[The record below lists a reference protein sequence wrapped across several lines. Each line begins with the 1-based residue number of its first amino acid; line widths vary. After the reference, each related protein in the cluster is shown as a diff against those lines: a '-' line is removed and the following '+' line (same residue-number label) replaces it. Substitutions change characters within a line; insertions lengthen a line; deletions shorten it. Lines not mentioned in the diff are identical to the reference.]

1 MPIVSPAIARHR
13 RSVLRRFRVRTARD
27 ALRFVDAIGFCFAF
41 TGGPG
46 GLPGL
51 FDVLA
56 TRSVD
61 RMWTWA
67 WRWKDDLATHRRLY
81 YGKVIRRKPSY
92 ISLTML
98 PAFYALSGNVG
109 EGDDYLQAYREGRL
123 SMLAKS
129 VYEHILGEGRT
140 STWTLRRRYVP
151 RGESGAKFH
160 RALDELQGR
169 FLIAK
174 VGEEEE
180 WRNGFI
186 WDAFHRWMPSVLEAS
201 SSLTTADAG
210 ARVLER
216 YLRIV
221 GAATERDIMDTF
233 DWSPLLLAQAVA
245 RAGLARAGPGPT
257 RAWTTPGFRMG
268 GPR

>member
-1 MPIVSPAIARHR
+1 
-13 RSVLRRFRVRTARD
+13 VLRRSHVRTARG
-27 ALRFVDAIGFCFAF
+27 ALRFVDTLGFCFAF

-67 WRWKDDLATHRRLY
+67 WQWKDDLATHRRLY

-92 ISLTML
+92 VSLTMM

-109 EGDDYLQAYREGRL
+109 EPDDYLQAYREGRL
-123 SMLAKS
+123 SMMAKS
-129 VYEHILGEGRT
+129 VYEHILAQGRT

-151 RGESGAKFH
+151 RGESGATFH

-169 FLIAK
+169 LLVAK

-186 WDAFHRWMPSVLEAS
+186 WDAFHRWMPSVVESAAS
-201 SSLTTADAG
+201 LSAETAA
-210 ARVLER
+210 ARVLTA

-221 GAATERDIMDTF
+221 GAASDRDVMGTF
-233 DWSPLLLAQAVA
+233 AWSPRV
-245 RAGLARAGPGPT
+245 LARAAAGAELARGT
-257 RAWTTPGFRMG
+257 LNSTEVWTI
-268 GPR
+268 PRL